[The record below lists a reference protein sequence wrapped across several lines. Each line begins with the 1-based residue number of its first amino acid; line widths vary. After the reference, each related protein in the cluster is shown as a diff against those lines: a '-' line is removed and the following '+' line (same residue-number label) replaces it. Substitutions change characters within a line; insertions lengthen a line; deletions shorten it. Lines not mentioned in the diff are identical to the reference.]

1 MQTTQAPSQELHT
14 PNPTALYPV
23 SLLLLKLMHT
33 VIALFPTHHCLLMM
47 EWVQCLLSLPLPHP
61 CLLLLMPPWRIMI
74 HPHWTRK
81 FQMDSRRTWIETMT
95 NQRAIKPS
103 QLCKKYSN
111 LSLDMVMA
119 SATVV
124 LVSILD
130 FWILFFFFL
139 FSWRRQ
145 TRKVWGTGHYRIH
158 SWAGHGP
165 WQLQRNKVQ
174 YWGLGILSS
183 RKMPGYML
191 AFIREGIISNYSSE
205 LAPAAFY
212 VK

>member
-130 FWILFFFFL
+130 FWILFFSFFSAEEDKL
-139 FSWRRQ
+139 EKSEVQAIIESTPELDMDLGSCRG
-145 TRKVWGTGHYRIH
+145 TRYNT
-158 SWAGHGP
+158 
-165 WQLQRNKVQ
+165 
-174 YWGLGILSS
+174 
-183 RKMPGYML
+183 
-191 AFIREGIISNYSSE
+191 ED
-205 LAPAAFY
+205 
-212 VK
+212 